1 MDDFYE
7 ALLFLMM
14 MLAFLMLR
22 VFLGGLTY
30 MMIRSG

>member
-1 MDDFYE
+1 MDDLYE

-14 MLAFLMLR
+14 MLAFLMLI

-30 MMIRSG
+30 MMIRSV